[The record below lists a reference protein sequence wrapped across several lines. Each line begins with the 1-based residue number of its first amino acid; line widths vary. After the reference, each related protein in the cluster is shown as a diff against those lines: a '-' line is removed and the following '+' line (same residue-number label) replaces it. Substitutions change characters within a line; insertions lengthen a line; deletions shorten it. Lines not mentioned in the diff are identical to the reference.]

1 MNDINRIINLK
12 KYPINDLKGFASDC
26 YSKLNKHGSI
36 VLPDFICK
44 NIVQMVKEEA
54 EEKKHLAYFCD
65 QTHSVYLSPRD
76 PDYPENHPINRQIIS
91 TKGCITDDQVG
102 STSPLRILYNSKEFR
117 EFLSVVLGVSTLCSY
132 EDPLSSINI
141 HYHKTGQELGWHFD
155 NSSFAITLMIQ
166 SAESGGQLEYVKQL
180 RNSEKE
186 DMNFEG
192 VRKVLDG
199 ITTPIQLKQ
208 PEGSL
213 ILFKGRDTM
222 HRVTPNKG
230 KRDRIL
236 VVLAYNTKPGIS
248 LSEEARLTFYGRV
261 N

>member
-1 MNDINRIINLK
+1 
-12 KYPINDLKGFASDC
+12 
-26 YSKLNKHGSI
+26 
-36 VLPDFICK
+36 
-44 NIVQMVKEEA
+44 
-54 EEKKHLAYFCD
+54 
-65 QTHSVYLSPRD
+65 
-76 PDYPENHPINRQIIS
+76 
-91 TKGCITDDQVG
+91 
-102 STSPLRILYNSKEFR
+102 
-117 EFLSVVLGVSTLCSY
+117 
-132 EDPLSSINI
+132 
-141 HYHKTGQELGWHFD
+141 
-155 NSSFAITLMIQ
+155 MIQ

-213 ILFKGRDTM
+213 ILFKGRNTM

-248 LSEEARLTFYGRV
+248 LSEEARLTFYGRI